1 MLKTSSESAIAPESS
16 AVLGP
21 MPWHPLTRIAFR
33 VTFTYFLL
41 TLWIWLDELAV
52 RPTWLM
58 QKIYPAFARLIVGT
72 LGRLLLHTNQ
82 AFKPNSFRD
91 TQYLYLLL
99 LGCLLLTM
107 VITAAW
113 SFLDRK
119 RLEYTRLN
127 GYFRILLRYSLSY
140 MILLYGM
147 DKVIKLQFPAPSLSR
162 LIENYGDSSPMV
174 LMWTFMGYST
184 VYTIF
189 SGMAEVMGGILVLFR
204 RTTTLGALIVAGV
217 MLNVTIMDFAYDVSV
232 KIYALNLF
240 LIAAVLILPDARR
253 LLNVLVFNR
262 AAPAVPLPRLP
273 VEPRR
278 RWAYLVLKT
287 LVVIYLLVPLTL
299 RNLHTWRDVGPGAPK
314 PPLYGLYK
322 VDEFRSNGVVVPAL
336 VDDAARWRYV
346 AIEAGTVFYVKHMDD
361 SLTKYSLHYDAA
373 THTAAIET
381 VDPNYPG
388 TSKGSLVASE
398 SASKLHLAGT
408 VDGQALEVDLER
420 VDPQKFLLNNRG
432 FHWIS
437 ENSFFK

>member
-1 MLKTSSESAIAPESS
+1 MISTTSESAAAPERP
-16 AVLGP
+16 AVHEGA
-21 MPWHPLTRIAFR
+21 PWHPLTRIAFR
-33 VTFTYFLL
+33 ATFTYFLL
-41 TLWIWLDELAV
+41 TIWIWLDELAV

-58 QKIYPAFARLIVGT
+58 QKIYPVFARLIVGF
-72 LGRLLLHTNQ
+72 LGRHLLHTTQ
-82 AFKPNSFRD
+82 IYKPNSFRD
-91 TQYLYLLL
+91 THYLYLLL
-99 LGCLLLTM
+99 FGCLLLT
-107 VITAAW
+107 VLITAAW
-113 SFLDRK
+113 SFIDRN

-127 GYFRILLRYSLSY
+127 GYFRVFLRYSLSY

-240 LIAAVLILPDARR
+240 LIAAVLILPDAQR
-253 LLNVLVFNR
+253 LVNVLVLNR
-262 AAPAVPLPRLP
+262 AAPAATLPRLP
-273 VEPRR
+273 VDPKK

-287 LVVIYLLVPLTL
+287 LIVIYLLVPLTL

-322 VDEFRSNGVVVPAL
+322 VDAFRANGVVVPAL

-346 AIEAGTVFYVKHMDD
+346 AIEAKTVLYVKHMDD
-361 SLTKYSLHYDAA
+361 SLTKYSLHYDPA
-373 THTAAIET
+373 THTAVIET
-381 VDPNYPG
+381 TDPNYPG
-388 TSKGSLVASE
+388 PSKGTLVASE
-398 SASKLHLAGT
+398 FGAELNLAGT
-408 VDGQALEVDLER
+408 VDGQSLDVELER
-420 VDPQKFLLNNRG
+420 VDPKKFLLNSRG